1 MPPQPQDGHLQVGEL
16 RLHYVQW
23 GDASAPPMVLLH
35 GLQDCARSWDH
46 FASAMCHDY
55 NVVALDHRGH
65 GDSEWAPPETHLS
78 PSQGEIERTQHE
90 THLSPSQGEIERTQH
105 ETRLS
110 PSQGEIEKTQ
120 HETHLSPSQGE
131 IERGSRYRLDDY
143 VADVEAL
150 VETLSLR
157 DIVLVGHSAGG
168 RNAFLYTVRHPE
180 TVRALVIVDIDP
192 DAANPE
198 SASMFRRYH
207 AESDEWGSLDAVIE
221 RLRSRQP
228 NSTDEMLAHQ
238 ARHMTRPGP
247 SGKRVWKRDHR
258 LVEAYER
265 PDLWAEWSR
274 IECPTLIARGRQSN
288 LLTHEVAVR
297 MREAIPRARLA
308 ELEGGGH
315 WFYQELPGPFEATM
329 RWFLG

>member
-1 MPPQPQDGHLQVGEL
+1 
-16 RLHYVQW
+16 
-23 GDASAPPMVLLH
+23 MVLLH
-35 GLQDCARSWDH
+35 GLQDCARSWDV
-46 FASAMCHDY
+46 FAAAMSRDY

-78 PSQGEIERTQHE
+78 PSQGEIER
-90 THLSPSQGEIERTQH
+90 
-105 ETRLS
+105 
-110 PSQGEIEKTQ
+110 
-120 HETHLSPSQGE
+120 
-131 IERGSRYRLDDY
+131 GSRYRLDDY
-143 VADVEAL
+143 VEDVKAL
-150 VETLSLR
+150 VEALSLR
-157 DIVLVGHSAGG
+157 DVVLVGHSAGG
-168 RNAFLYTVRHPE
+168 RNAFLYTVRHPQ
-180 TVRALVIVDIDP
+180 TVKALAIVDIDP

-207 AESDEWGSLDAVIE
+207 AESDEWASLDAVIE

-238 ARHMTRPGP
+238 ARHMTRPAP
-247 SGKRVWKRDHR
+247 SGKRVWKRDRR
-258 LVEAYER
+258 LLEAYER

-274 IECPTLIARGRQSN
+274 ITCPTLIARGRQSN

-315 WFYQELPGPFEATM
+315 WFYQELPGPFEATV
-329 RWFLG
+329 RWFLAGPPG

>member
-16 RLHYVQW
+16 QLHYLRW
-23 GDASAPPMVLLH
+23 GDASAPPMLLLH
-35 GLQDCARSWDH
+35 GLQDCARSWDV
-46 FASAMCHDY
+46 FASAMSRDY

-65 GDSEWAPPETHLS
+65 GDSEWAD
-78 PSQGEIERTQHE
+78 
-90 THLSPSQGEIERTQH
+90 
-105 ETRLS
+105 
-110 PSQGEIEKTQ
+110 
-120 HETHLSPSQGE
+120 
-131 IERGSRYRLDDY
+131 RYRLNDY
-143 VADVEAL
+143 VEDVKAL
-150 VETLSLR
+150 VEALSLR
-157 DIVLVGHSAGG
+157 DFVLVGHSAGG

-180 TVRALVIVDIDP
+180 MVRALVIVDIDP

-198 SASMFRRYH
+198 SASMFQRYKT
-207 AESDEWGSLDAVIE
+207 ESDEWGSLDAVIE

-228 NSTDEMLAHQ
+228 SSTDETLAHQ
-238 ARHMTRPGP
+238 ARHMTRQSPG
-247 SGKRVWKRDHR
+247 GKRVWKRDRR

-315 WFYQELPGPFEATM
+315 WFYQELPGPFEATI
-329 RWFLG
+329 RWFLEAPPA

>member
-23 GDASAPPMVLLH
+23 GDASASPMVLLH
-35 GLQDCARSWDH
+35 GLQDCARSWDV
-46 FASAMCHDY
+46 FASAMCQDY

-65 GDSEWAPPETHLS
+65 GDSAWAAPD
-78 PSQGEIERTQHE
+78 
-90 THLSPSQGEIERTQH
+90 
-105 ETRLS
+105 
-110 PSQGEIEKTQ
+110 
-120 HETHLSPSQGE
+120 
-131 IERGSRYRLDDY
+131 RYRLDDY
-143 VADVEAL
+143 VEDVEAL
-150 VETLSLR
+150 VDGLSLR
-157 DIVLVGHSAGG
+157 DFVLVGHSAGG

-198 SASMFRRYH
+198 SASMFRRYN

-228 NSTDEMLAHQ
+228 NSTDEMLTHQ
-238 ARHMTRPGP
+238 AGNMTRPAP
-247 SGKRVWKRDHR
+247 SGKRVWKRDRR
-258 LVEAYER
+258 LLEAYER
-265 PDLWAEWSR
+265 PDLWDEWSR

-315 WFYQELPGPFEATM
+315 WFYQELPGPFEATI
-329 RWFLG
+329 RWFLAAPPG

>member
-1 MPPQPQDGHLQVGEL
+1 MPPQPQDGLLQVGEL
-16 RLHYVQW
+16 RLHYVRW
-23 GDASAPPMVLLH
+23 GDASAPQMVLLH
-35 GLQDCARSWDH
+35 GLQDCARSWDV
-46 FASAMCHDY
+46 FASAMCRDY

-65 GDSEWAPPETHLS
+65 GDSEWAD
-78 PSQGEIERTQHE
+78 
-90 THLSPSQGEIERTQH
+90 
-105 ETRLS
+105 
-110 PSQGEIEKTQ
+110 
-120 HETHLSPSQGE
+120 
-131 IERGSRYRLDDY
+131 RYRLNDY
-143 VADVEAL
+143 VEDVKAMLEA
-150 VETLSLR
+150 LSLR
-157 DIVLVGHSAGG
+157 DFVLVGHSAGG

-180 TVRALVIVDIDP
+180 MVRALVIVDIDP

-198 SASMFRRYH
+198 SASMFQRYK

-228 NSTDEMLAHQ
+228 NSTDETLAHQ
-238 ARHMTRPGP
+238 ARHMTRPAS
-247 SGKRVWKRDHR
+247 SGKRVWKRDRR
-258 LVEAYER
+258 LLEAYER

-315 WFYQELPGPFEATM
+315 WFYQELPGPFEATV
-329 RWFLG
+329 RWFLANQPG